1 MLPGVSLL
9 IPGHLLEKMVMDM
22 LDVQK
27 TIAADS
33 LVQEV
38 VEHHPETVLVFV
50 RHGLHCVGCT
60 ISPFHTIADS
70 AREHA
75 VALEPLLGALNHAA
89 AGLGP
94 A

>member
-1 MLPGVSLL
+1 MVTHMLEV
-9 IPGHLLEKMVMDM
+9 EKP
-22 LDVQK
+22 
-27 TIAADS
+27 ISAES

-38 VEHHPETVLVFV
+38 VVHYPETVLVFV
-50 RHGLHCVGCT
+50 RHGLQCVGCD

-75 VALEPLLGALNHAA
+75 VALEPLLSALNTAA
-89 AGLGP
+89 AGQKP

>member
-1 MLPGVSLL
+1 
-9 IPGHLLEKMVMDM
+9 MDV
-22 LDVQK
+22 LDVQE
-27 TIAADS
+27 TISAGS

-50 RHGLHCVGCT
+50 RHGLQCVGCT

-75 VALEPLLGALNHAA
+75 VALEPLLGALNRAA
-89 AGLGP
+89 AGQGP